1 MRYIE
6 VIVDT
11 PSKDIDRRCEEMT
24 AMGVGGFV
32 IENEEDFKD
41 FLEHNHAYWDYVDR
55 DLEQKYAGV
64 SRIKC
69 YLTDN
74 SEGQDTLRQIRA
86 AYGEIQVSY
95 VQDSDWENNWREY
108 YKPIEVGEKLVVVP
122 EWEEIPKDGRVP
134 LRLDPGLIFG
144 TGSHATTRLCRAAM
158 EQFVNSDSKVLD
170 LGCGSGILGIGALVL
185 GAKSC
190 LGCDID
196 PKAPDVVR
204 SNAALNGIGP
214 ERLAACAGDIL
225 SDASLR
231 RRFGTGYDL
240 VLSNIVSDVIIPLS
254 RYVKDFLAPGGIWIS
269 SGIIEGRQDEVRAA
283 IEQAGFTV
291 LEHRQE
297 EEWHAFVAR

>member
-1 MRYIE
+1 
-6 VIVDT
+6 
-11 PSKDIDRRCEEMT
+11 
-24 AMGVGGFV
+24 
-32 IENEEDFKD
+32 
-41 FLEHNHAYWDYVDR
+41 
-55 DLEQKYAGV
+55 
-64 SRIKC
+64 
-69 YLTDN
+69 
-74 SEGQDTLRQIRA
+74 
-86 AYGEIQVSY
+86 
-95 VQDSDWENNWREY
+95 
-108 YKPIEVGEKLVVVP
+108 
-122 EWEEIPKDGRVP
+122 
-134 LRLDPGLIFG
+134 
-144 TGSHATTRLCRAAM
+144 M
-158 EQFVNSDSKVLD
+158 EQFVNGDTKVLD

-214 ERLAACAGDIL
+214 ERLTACAGDIL

-254 RYVKDFLAPGGIWIS
+254 RYVKDFLAPNGIWIS